1 MTVIACFSFRL
12 FDYCWAA
19 GRSIACDSGAEGGR
33 PDGWLVGFTTAT
45 HMTAHERTQPS
56 SLGPYIAKFP
66 SGTGN
71 REILRWFVWHVSCV
85 GRWRAIL
92 GRTDER
98 TSGGSAFQRVEA
110 MAGLLD
116 CVSRGRREEG
126 GLGWVV
132 KKQRGR

>member
-1 MTVIACFSFRL
+1 MVVIACFSFRL
-12 FDYCWAA
+12 FGYCWAA

-71 REILRWFVWHVSCV
+71 SGDFALVCMACLMSHALAVGERSLGGRMNERAEDLRFSVWR
-85 GRWRAIL
+85 RWRDCWIVSHADG
-92 GRTDER
+92 GRKV
-98 TSGGSAFQRVEA
+98 G
-110 MAGLLD
+110 
-116 CVSRGRREEG
+116 
-126 GLGWVV
+126 
-132 KKQRGR
+132 